1 MPSDNFTPSPLSV
14 APSCLDTLVL
24 LHRARVSLLWARWSK
39 QQFEKYNDACTH
51 VAGLH
56 PGLDEDMASVA
67 KTYYMCAMA
76 YRYQAKQA
84 LILAEKLYGKAWL
97 KGYKHLWA
105 AKELFGRDFMSW
117 PDYRSVFPCDSDD
130 IWAVTYA

>member
-1 MPSDNFTPSPLSV
+1 MPGDNFTPSPLPV
-14 APSCLDTLVL
+14 EPPVLDTLVL

-39 QQFEKYNDACTH
+39 QQFEKYDDACTH

-56 PGLDEDMASVA
+56 PDLDADMASVA

-76 YRYQAKQA
+76 YRYQARQA
-84 LILAEKLYGKAWL
+84 LVLAEKLYGKWWL

-105 AKELFGRDFMSW
+105 AKELFGRDFTSW
-117 PDYRSVFPCDSDD
+117 PDYRSVFPRDADD